1 MIVYILFSKSN
12 NSFMDCIDWLQNK
25 NFSFI
30 DLNYDDDNYTFQIS
44 ESDNKLVKISIDKEK
59 KIEAIV
65 TSDYIKNL
73 NKDLL
78 YSH

>member
-12 NSFMDCIDWLQNK
+12 NTFMECIDWLQNK

-30 DLNYDDDNYTFQIS
+30 DLNYDDDNYEFQIS
-44 ESDNKLVKISIDKEK
+44 TSDNKLVKISIDKEK
-59 KIEAIV
+59 QIDAIV

-73 NKDLL
+73 NRNLL
-78 YSH
+78 YS

>member
-12 NSFMDCIDWLQNK
+12 NTFMECIDWLQNK

-30 DLNYDDDNYTFQIS
+30 DLNYDDDNYEFQIS
-44 ESDNKLVKISIDKEK
+44 ASDNKLVKISIDKEK
-59 KIEAIV
+59 QIDAIV

-73 NKDLL
+73 NRDLL
-78 YSH
+78 YS

>member
-1 MIVYILFSKSN
+1 
-12 NSFMDCIDWLQNK
+12 MDCIDWLQNK